1 MSFSVLHWS
10 GQNMDFLYEKDC
22 SVIEVLKSDEK
33 LELSEKYCSMALLL
47 WMIFFFNFLSQ
58 NKQTNKQKFL
68 CDYSKSQKAK
78 ASSIT

>member
-22 SVIEVLKSDEK
+22 SVIEALKSDEK

-47 WMIFFFNFLSQ
+47 WMIFFSIFFLKT
-58 NKQTNKQKFL
+58 NKQTNKNF
-68 CDYSKSQKAK
+68 SA
-78 ASSIT
+78 IT

>member
-22 SVIEVLKSDEK
+22 SVIEAMKSDEK

-47 WMIFFFNFLSQ
+47 WMIFFQFSFS
-58 NKQTNKQKFL
+58 KQTNKQKFL
-68 CDYSKSQKAK
+68 WDYLKSQKAK